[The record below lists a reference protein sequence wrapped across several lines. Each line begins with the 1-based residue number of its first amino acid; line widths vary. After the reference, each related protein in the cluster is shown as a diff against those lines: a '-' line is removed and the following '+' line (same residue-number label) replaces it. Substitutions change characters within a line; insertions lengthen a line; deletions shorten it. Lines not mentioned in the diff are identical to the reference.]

1 MKELI
6 EFRKL
11 FTTAFNIN
19 DDDFTSELRSRE
31 MVDARMIYS
40 AIAYRYGGYSKTDIG
55 KSVNRIHATIINLL
69 NNYENISEYDENF
82 KEDYKKGLSI
92 FKSLEKNKGKKS
104 SIVDILLETNS
115 ILRKKLTHSDNQR
128 IRYEEKVKLCKL
140 SNLLLLLFRQC

>member
-82 KEDYKKGLSI
+82 KEHYKKGLSI

-115 ILRKKLTHSDNQR
+115 ILRKKLTHSDNER
-128 IRYEEKVKLCKL
+128 IRYEEKVKHLESKL
-140 SNLLLLLFRQC
+140 TNISKQLI

>member
-40 AIAYRYGGYSKTDIG
+40 AVAYRYGGYSKTDIG
-55 KSVNRIHATIINLL
+55 KSVNRIHATIINLR

-82 KEDYKKGLSI
+82 KEDYNKGLSI

-128 IRYEEKVKLCKL
+128 IRYEEKVKHLESKL
-140 SNLLLLLFRQC
+140 TNISKQLI